1 MSEELFYQN
10 QLQNLE
16 DIKASYFSQLDEV
29 EKKRAE
35 IALKREQI
43 KADEAHII
51 EEYHKIRD
59 AKKLITTEFENLA
72 NKSEILKQAKKEYE
86 KKQVVFLKLEA
97 ELATRMDKYDIDT
110 DSLQKRNCEQYRVLR
125 AQLEE
130 ELALRK
136 KQKSLERTRNRL
148 ESKVKEIAEIRKG
161 ISSGEMD
168 IEIETEK
175 IERRREYVRHMRDLL
190 SEQEN
195 EFSSR
200 EKELVQLKQ
209 KTEDEISKQ
218 VTIHRQQLDI
228 IKKDARIEQ
237 QMAYIKI
244 LEDDLYELKN
254 RLQKANEKLN
264 NMKVF
269 SSIFEQNQ
277 ELLAN

>member
-35 IALKREQI
+35 IALKKEQI
-43 KADEAHII
+43 KADEAHIM
-51 EEYHKIRD
+51 EEYHRIRD
-59 AKKLITTEFENLA
+59 AKKLITKEFENLA
-72 NKSEILKQAKKEYE
+72 SKSEILKQAKKEYE
-86 KKQVVFLKLEA
+86 RKHVSFLKLEA
-97 ELATRMDKYDIDT
+97 ELATRMDKYDIDNN
-110 DSLQKRNCEQYRVLR
+110 SLQKRNCEQYRVLR
-125 AQLEE
+125 TQYEE
-130 ELALRK
+130 ELAVRK
-136 KQKSLERTRNRL
+136 RQKSLDRTRKKL
-148 ESKVKEIAEIRKG
+148 ESKAKEIADIKKEIT
-161 ISSGEMD
+161 SGEMD
-168 IEIETEK
+168 IEVETEK
-175 IERRREYVRHMRDLL
+175 IERKREYVRYMRELL
-190 SEQEN
+190 STQEE

-200 EKELVQLKQ
+200 EKELIQLKQ

-244 LEDDLYELKN
+244 LEDDLYELKSK
-254 RLQKANEKLN
+254 LEKANEKLI
-264 NMKVF
+264 NMKLF
-269 SSIFEQNQ
+269 SNIFEQNQ

>member
-16 DIKASYFSQLDEV
+16 DIKASYISQLDEV

-35 IALKREQI
+35 IVLKREQI

-110 DSLQKRNCEQYRVLR
+110 DSLQKRNCDQYRVLR

>member
-35 IALKREQI
+35 IALKKEQI
-43 KADEAHII
+43 KADEAHIM
-51 EEYHKIRD
+51 EEYHRIRD
-59 AKKLITTEFENLA
+59 AKKLITKEFENLSR
-72 NKSEILKQAKKEYE
+72 KSDLLKEAKKEYE
-86 KKQVVFLKLEA
+86 KKHVSFLKLEA
-97 ELATRMDKYDIDT
+97 ELATRMDRYDIDT
-110 DSLQKRNCEQYRVLR
+110 ASLQKRNCEQYRVQR
-125 AQLEE
+125 AQFEE

-136 KQKSLERTRNRL
+136 RQKRLERTRNRL
-148 ESKVKEIAEIRKG
+148 ESKAKEIAELKKEIV
-161 ISSGEMD
+161 SGEMD
-168 IEIETEK
+168 IDIENEK
-175 IERRREYVRHMRDLL
+175 IERRREYVRHMHDLL
-190 SEQEN
+190 SSQEE

-209 KTEDEISKQ
+209 KTEDEIGKH
-218 VTIHRQQLDI
+218 VTIHRQHLDM

-254 RLQKANEKLN
+254 NLKQANEKLI
-264 NMKVF
+264 NMKLF